1 MSAPLKD
8 KECIIA
14 MYDSYAKTVMRN
26 KCRNAFKSIRRRQK
40 HEIVGT
46 EKIQYLFEMQSH
58 TDVYPSEHLVVCGDD
73 YTCVITSDKLYQA
86 MMLLADGEK
95 TVIILEFWYGWTDR
109 QIARHCKVT
118 TRTVYNRRQ
127 KAFQSIRNYYERKS

>member
-26 KCRNAFKSIRRRQK
+26 KCRNALKSIRRRQK

-58 TDVYPSEHLVVCGDD
+58 TDVYPLEHLVVYEDD

-86 MMLLADGEK
+86 MMLLPDGEK
-95 TVIILEFWYGWTDR
+95 AVIILEFWYGWTDR